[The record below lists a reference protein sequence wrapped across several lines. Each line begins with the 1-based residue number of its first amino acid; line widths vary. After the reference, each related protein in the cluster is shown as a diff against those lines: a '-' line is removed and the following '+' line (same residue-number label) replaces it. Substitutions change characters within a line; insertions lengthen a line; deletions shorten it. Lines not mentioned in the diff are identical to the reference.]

1 MKPYVSFTP
10 DDTQAT
16 FSELAV
22 KEPDLMRL
30 VIQASDAAFVN
41 VQSVMAVDAVLK
53 RRGIH
58 GI

>member
-1 MKPYVSFTP
+1 M
-10 DDTQAT
+10 QEM

-53 RRGIH
+53 RRGIP